1 MNDIHKWIRSKY
13 RSTNGHKP
21 CVLNMNDR
29 THQTNRSFVHN
40 QRTYRTFKIWPTSDV
55 GVGLLHEIELHFLHR
70 CTQSIIAVMHS
81 SCVLFV
87 CLRYICISDCLLN
100 REPSCFPIHFFFIRT
115 IGRTALPILL
125 CCCCWLW
132 HGYRNGTTFRFV
144 FHMHAWAMNNEIQS
158 CRWLSNDTTAATATL
173 AALPPCTHAS
183 THTRIHRHTEPLS
196 HFQTVINVGQTV
208 KIATNNNHK

>member
-55 GVGLLHEIELHFLHR
+55 GVGLLHEIELHFLYR

-100 REPSCFPIHFFFIRT
+100 REPSCFPIHFFFERSVE
-115 IGRTALPILL
+115 RRSLL
-125 CCCCWLW
+125 FSVVVAGC
-132 HGYRNGTTFRFV
+132 GTGT
-144 FHMHAWAMNNEIQS
+144 
-158 CRWLSNDTTAATATL
+158 ATARHSDSFFICMHEQWTTKSNLVVGCRTTRQQRRRRWPHCHRVLMHPHTL
-173 AALPPCTHAS
+173 ASIDTQSLLVIFKPSS
-183 THTRIHRHTEPLS
+183 TSARRW
-196 HFQTVINVGQTV
+196 
-208 KIATNNNHK
+208 K